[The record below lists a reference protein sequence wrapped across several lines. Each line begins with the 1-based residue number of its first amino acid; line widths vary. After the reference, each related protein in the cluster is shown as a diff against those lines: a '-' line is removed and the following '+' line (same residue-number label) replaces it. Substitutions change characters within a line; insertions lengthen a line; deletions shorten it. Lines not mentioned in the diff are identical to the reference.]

1 MKRAVENHLYN
12 IRHYKQKAI
21 KKIEVHYAMFG
32 FHAIVIFHDEKD
44 VAYTYMYN
52 LKIKGFISILSISLM
67 EMQSPALWP
76 NIPRKRSHNKL
87 PKKLMV

>member
-44 VAYTYMYN
+44 VAYTYMYKSEN
-52 LKIKGFISILSISLM
+52 
-67 EMQSPALWP
+67 
-76 NIPRKRSHNKL
+76 KRVYQHSFNKL
-87 PKKLMV
+87 NGDAISSIMAKHSEEKES